1 VLKPKKIM
9 IFLLVVFAAF
19 MITQAPNTSADWVKQ
34 GFTIVGNAFEGL
46 FAFFGAL
53 AGV

>member
-19 MITQAPNTSADWVKQ
+19 MITQAPDTAAEWVKD
-34 GFTIVGNAFEGL
+34 GLTIIGNAFEGL
-46 FAFFGAL
+46 FDFFGAL